1 MRMSSLLI
9 LIVMEMRQ
17 VKREEDQIRKE
28 FKEKRELQM
37 YVMKDMRIR
46 MMLLGKRSIQ
56 QMSMLKTVLMKKI
69 LNQKRS

>member
-1 MRMSSLLI
+1 
-9 LIVMEMRQ
+9 MEMRQ

-28 FKEKRELQM
+28 YKEKRELQM

-56 QMSMLKTVLMKKI
+56 QMSMLKTVFMKKI
-69 LNQKRS
+69 QNQKRS

>member
-1 MRMSSLLI
+1 
-9 LIVMEMRQ
+9 MEMRQ

-28 FKEKRELQM
+28 YKEKRELQM